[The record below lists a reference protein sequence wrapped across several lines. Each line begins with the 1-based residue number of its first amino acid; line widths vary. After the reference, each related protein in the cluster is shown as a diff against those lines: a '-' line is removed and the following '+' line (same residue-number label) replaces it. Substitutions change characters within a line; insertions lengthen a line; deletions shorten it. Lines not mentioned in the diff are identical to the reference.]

1 MRKRLAS
8 ASGRPIRRASFF
20 ACIAWYAGIQR
31 SHFLLHHVADAAR
44 TDAADSL
51 FDFHQ
56 WGIATNKPQFNGEWV
71 PISQVYDLQMGK
83 TPSRDI
89 PEYWNNGEHDWVSI
103 KDLGSYEKYVG
114 KTSETISELG
124 RVKSGIKSV
133 PANTLLMSFK
143 LSLGKTAI
151 TTKETYTNEAIM
163 AFLDQGTYDVDIDYM
178 WHQLQSKDWT
188 VGTNTAVMGKTLNKK
203 TLSATKIRV
212 PSISEQK
219 EIAKHLDV
227 VQETLSLLSLELKT
241 LDDLVK
247 SRFVEMFGDATSIA
261 SKWNQIPFGECL
273 AVFESGNSPS
283 CSNAPREGDNPA
295 VLKLSALSSGRFIA
309 GENKAML
316 EGEDINPDKEVKR
329 GDILIARKNTPELVG
344 SCAIVRDEVKN
355 LMFPDI
361 VFRVH
366 PRDNVSGEY
375 LCELLSGPSFSGKLK
390 SLAHG
395 SAKSMSNISKTA
407 LERLPVPLPPLSLQQ
422 QFADFV
428 ARVDKLGFK
437 QSLCYRATVS
447 TSMQGVMQYYPQAI
461 P

>member
-1 MRKRLAS
+1 MSDVEKNI
-8 ASGRPIRRASFF
+8 GTHKPE
-20 ACIAWYAGIQR
+20 
-31 SHFLLHHVADAAR
+31 
-44 TDAADSL
+44 
-51 FDFHQ
+51 FD
-56 WGIATNKPQFNGEWV
+56 GEWV
-71 PISQVYDLQMGK
+71 RLGDVCEIVNGA
-83 TPSRDI
+83 TPRTEV
-89 PEYWNNGEHDWVSI
+89 PEYWDGDIKWV
-103 KDLGSYEKYVG
+103 
-114 KTSETISELG
+114 TPAEL
-124 RVKSGIKSV
+124 R
-133 PANTLLMSFK
+133 
-143 LSLGKTAI
+143 
-151 TTKETYTNEAIM
+151 NEI
-163 AFLDQGTYDVDIDYM
+163 
-178 WHQLQSKDWT
+178 HT
-188 VGTNTAVMGKTLNKK
+188 VFDT
-203 TLSATKIRV
+203 
-212 PSISEQK
+212 
-219 EIAKHLDV
+219 AKHLTKAGFESASLRMMPAGTILLTTRAPIGKLALAGDEMCCN
-227 VQETLSLLSLELKT
+227 QGFKCLICPETVNNEWLCRLLKHRVPELQAMGTGATFKELSKRAISDYKICVPPMEAQIDIVKKLTKLDEVLANCRALLSA

-247 SRFVEMFGDATSIA
+247 SQFVEMFGDATSIA

-428 ARVDKLGFK
+428 ARVDKLGFDVQQQIEKLETLK
-437 QSLCYRATVS
+437 QSL
-447 TSMQGVMQYYPQAI
+447 MQEYFG
-461 P
+461 